1 MNAMTREESEQLEHL
16 LDIDP
21 RVAHDRIMRATRP
34 PMPMIVRKEYSGKQ
48 PPLPS
53 VADNADELPP
63 LFSDEQ
69 IDVIAA
75 ALAEMR
81 VEMRSEFRDM
91 VNDLMAPLTEQ
102 VAVLQGQMS
111 VMMDLIGSIVGN
123 NGNGNNNSSKS
134 IEASETRTT
143 RRVRVRQSEDVR
155 DLIENAIAQLS
166 GRIDALKE
174 DQQSLMP
181 LEYYATVDK
190 DFTALRER
198 VATMEGQLSTIV
210 SLLKGDDSVVGDMV
224 RHHFPDRPM
233 IASTG

>member
-1 MNAMTREESEQLEHL
+1 MNAMTHEESERLEHL
-16 LDIDP
+16 LEIDP
-21 RVAHDRIMRATRP
+21 RVAHDRIMQATRP
-34 PMPMIVRKEYSGKQ
+34 SMPMIVHKEYTGTQ
-48 PPLPS
+48 PPLATD
-53 VADNADELPP
+53 VDDGDELPP

-81 VEMRSEFRDM
+81 NEFRDM
-91 VNDLMAPLTEQ
+91 VSDAMAPLTEQ

-111 VMMDLIGSIVGN
+111 VMMNLIGSIVSN

>member
-1 MNAMTREESEQLEHL
+1 VNAMTREESEQLEHL

-102 VAVLQGQMS
+102 VAVLQGLS
-111 VMMDLIGSIVGN
+111 TCSSWPVACWVKASRLTPES
-123 NGNGNNNSSKS
+123 SSKS
-134 IEASETRTT
+134 LSDSIAPWVCALGRSMFSISTCTR
-143 RRVRVRQSEDVR
+143 
-155 DLIENAIAQLS
+155 
-166 GRIDALKE
+166 
-174 DQQSLMP
+174 
-181 LEYYATVDK
+181 
-190 DFTALRER
+190 
-198 VATMEGQLSTIV
+198 
-210 SLLKGDDSVVGDMV
+210 
-224 RHHFPDRPM
+224 
-233 IASTG
+233 